1 MARRYSASFVAVAV
15 TALQDF
21 FSVAVAADEPVTILA
36 CYINQISD
44 VGDTAEEMLRVD
56 IVRGN
61 DTVGS
66 GGSAATEILLD
77 ARGGAASA
85 AVRVN
90 DTTEASAG
98 SEEIAHTDAFN
109 IRVGWQYIPIPEL
122 RIRHDSG
129 GGTNEF
135 ICVRLLT
142 APADELTMNGTLYW
156 EEG

>member
-1 MARRYSASFVAVAV
+1 MARRFSASFTGVAV

-21 FSVAVAADEPVTILA
+21 FSVAVGTEAPVTLIG
-36 CYINQISD
+36 CFISQISD
-44 VGDTAEEMLRVD
+44 VGDSAEEMLRID

-66 GGSAATEILLD
+66 GGSAATPRLLD
-77 ARGGAASA
+77 GKGGAVVAT
-85 AVRVN
+85 VRTN

-98 SEEIAHTDAFN
+98 SEEIMHTEAFN
-109 IRVGWQYIPIPEL
+109 IRVGWQYVPIPEN
-122 RIRHDSG
+122 RIRHDNG

-142 APADELTMNGTLYW
+142 VPDDELTMSGTLYW